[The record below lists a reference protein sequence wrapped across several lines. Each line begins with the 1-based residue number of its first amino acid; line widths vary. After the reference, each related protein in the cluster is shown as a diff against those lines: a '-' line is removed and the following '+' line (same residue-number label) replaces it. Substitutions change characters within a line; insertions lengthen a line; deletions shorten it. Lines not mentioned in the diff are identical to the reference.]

1 MYTQFSDGS
10 SGLPFLVDIWL
21 AFWETKAPQL
31 DVRLTDGQ
39 ARKRWNKKPVG
50 IQHVKLSLV
59 ERKKNGS
66 KSLLIIPQE
75 KHWSFLVSKS
85 FWEIFWGCPAAF
97 DCSCQVREMMD
108 EDRGSS
114 LKSLDTRVGVGN
126 GSWVW
131 RNMDFQSHNKSK
143 WCSLYVVVTYYKTHQ
158 CGRCAQAPRYPWNS
172 EVEHGWTRDFW
183 LVDLEGQWHLEGTT
197 TSLQLGVVHYF
208 FKYFFERNL
217 HL

>member
-1 MYTQFSDGS
+1 MVGM
-10 SGLPFLVDIWL
+10 
-21 AFWETKAPQL
+21 WETKAPAL

-39 ARKRWNKKPVG
+39 AQRWNKKPVG

-59 ERKKNGS
+59 ERKKNWIQILVNYSIRETFGHS
-66 KSLLIIPQE
+66 
-75 KHWSFLVSKS
+75 WSQNLF
-85 FWEIFWGCPAAF
+85 EMIFWGCPVAF

-131 RNMDFQSHNKSK
+131 RNMDFHSDIISLIN
-143 WCSLYVVVTYYKTHQ
+143 WCSLYVVATYYKTHQ

-172 EVEHGWTRDFW
+172 EVEQG
-183 LVDLEGQWHLEGTT
+183 
-197 TSLQLGVVHYF
+197 
-208 FKYFFERNL
+208 
-217 HL
+217 